1 MSTKNEANRS
11 PLMIDFRATIEKAV
25 PTIKLKK
32 VTLHKGLSNRGIRLG
47 FDGDFLVSDGR
58 RGIKITRKEEKAL
71 KAAGKRFAKKYK
83 FNIRK
88 DVARGRAGE
97 SFEYFIH
104 QPLRNYRSK
113 GVSPGSFYFVF
124 YYPVKIPGLN

>member
-47 FDGDFLVSDGR
+47 FDGDFLVNDGR
-58 RGIKITRKEEKAL
+58 RGYRITSKEEKAF
-71 KAAGKRFAKKYK
+71 KAAGKRFAKKYN
-83 FNIRK
+83 FSIREE
-88 DVARGRAGE
+88 VARNRDGE
-97 SFEYFIH
+97 SFEYFVH
-104 QPLRNYRSK
+104 QPYRYRGK
-113 GVSPGSFYFVF
+113 TNVCPGSFYFVF
-124 YYPVKIPGLN
+124 YYPVKVPGLN